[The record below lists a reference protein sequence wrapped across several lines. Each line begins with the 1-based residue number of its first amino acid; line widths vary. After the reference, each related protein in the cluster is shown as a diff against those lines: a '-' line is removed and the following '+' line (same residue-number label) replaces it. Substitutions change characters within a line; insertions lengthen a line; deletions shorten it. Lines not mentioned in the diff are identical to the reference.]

1 LGKEGGIDMTEL
13 QLDAVRDEVSIFLG
27 NIIPDY
33 HDRHEVVGLI
43 LDDVVADI
51 DETADWSDYEDDEYN
66 LGDIQIA
73 LARVLLETVRS
84 RYDK

>member
-1 LGKEGGIDMTEL
+1 MTEL
-13 QLDAVRDEVSIFLG
+13 QIDAVRDEVSIFLG

-33 HDRHEVVGLI
+33 HERHEVVDLI

-66 LGDIQIA
+66 LWDIQIA
-73 LARVLLETVRS
+73 LARVLISAVRFN
-84 RYDK
+84 YTGE

>member
-1 LGKEGGIDMTEL
+1 MTEL
-13 QLDAVRDEVSIFLG
+13 QIDAVRDEVSIMLA
-27 NIIPDY
+27 NIIRDH
-33 HDRHEVVGLI
+33 HDRHEVVDLI

-73 LARVLLETVRS
+73 LARVLISAVRFN
-84 RYDK
+84 YTGE

>member
-1 LGKEGGIDMTEL
+1 MTDL
-13 QLDAVRDEVSIFLG
+13 QLDAVRDEVSIMLG
-27 NIIPDY
+27 DIIPDY
-33 HDRHEVVGLI
+33 HDRYEVVDLI

-73 LARVLLETVRS
+73 LARVLISAVRFN
-84 RYDK
+84 YTGE

>member
-1 LGKEGGIDMTEL
+1 MTDL
-13 QLDAVRDEVSIFLG
+13 QLDAVRDEVSIMLG

-33 HDRHEVVGLI
+33 HDRHEVVDLI

-73 LARVLLETVRS
+73 LARVIKSAVVFNYTGE
-84 RYDK
+84 

>member
-1 LGKEGGIDMTEL
+1 MTEL
-13 QLDAVRDEVSIFLG
+13 QIDAVRDEVSIFLG

-33 HDRHEVVGLI
+33 HDRREVVDLI

-51 DETADWSDYEDDEYN
+51 EETADWSDYEDDEYN

-73 LARVLLETVRS
+73 LARVLISAVRFN
-84 RYDK
+84 YTGE

>member
-1 LGKEGGIDMTEL
+1 MTEL
-13 QLDAVRDEVSIFLG
+13 QIDAVRDEVSIMLA
-27 NIIPDY
+27 NIIRDH
-33 HDRHEVVGLI
+33 HDRHEVVDLI

-73 LARVLLETVRS
+73 LARAIKNAVVFNYTGE
-84 RYDK
+84 

>member
-1 LGKEGGIDMTEL
+1 M
-13 QLDAVRDEVSIFLG
+13 LG

-33 HDRHEVVGLI
+33 HDRYEVVDLI

-84 RYDK
+84 RYNK

>member
-1 LGKEGGIDMTEL
+1 MTDL

-27 NIIPDY
+27 DIIPDY
-33 HDRHEVVGLI
+33 HDRHEVIDLI
-43 LDDVVADI
+43 IDDVVADI

-73 LARVLLETVRS
+73 LARVLISAVRFN
-84 RYDK
+84 YTGE

>member
-1 LGKEGGIDMTEL
+1 MTEL

-27 NIIPDY
+27 NIIRDH
-33 HDRHEVVGLI
+33 HDRHEVVDLI

-73 LARVLLETVRS
+73 LARVLISAVRFN
-84 RYDK
+84 YTGE

>member
-1 LGKEGGIDMTEL
+1 MTDL
-13 QLDAVRDEVSIFLG
+13 QIDAVRDEVSIFLG

-33 HDRHEVVGLI
+33 HDRHEVLDLI
-43 LDDVVADI
+43 IDDVVADI

-73 LARVLLETVRS
+73 LARVLISAVRFN
-84 RYDK
+84 YTGE